1 MFIHSYNGFYD
12 AGITGGAVMFH
23 RAGLQ
28 NTEHTVTL
36 INKGAKPTN
45 VFGIDYVQW
54 NYTVPRQ
61 SEGDVA
67 ENLPVA
73 VPLAGVV
80 SVASPLSSALKL
92 TSSSAA
98 AATFPSAIGIES
110 VMLKAPTG
118 VLTPTES
125 TPSTASTTSTT
136 STTPD
141 AAASASAAMGGAEQV
156 TGHTRQG

>member
-1 MFIHSYNGFYD
+1 
-12 AGITGGAVMFH
+12 MFH
-23 RAGLQ
+23 RAGLE

-54 NYTVPRQ
+54 NYTVPRT
-61 SEGDVA
+61 GGGDDVA
-67 ENLPVA
+67 GNLPVP
-73 VPLAGVV
+73 VPVAGVV

-98 AATFPSAIGIES
+98 ATSFPSAIGIES

-125 TPSTASTTSTT
+125 TPSTGSTTSTT

-156 TGHTRQG
+156 TGHTREG